1 MNARTKRVASKA
13 PEVAAE
19 LPFDESIA
27 AQSRNT
33 FRMFTKSLE
42 RRLAAEAFTPGMFL
56 YMRLLSDKE
65 GLTQSDISDRLD
77 IRGPTAIKVIDT
89 LEQRGLIYRE
99 KDLEDRRRTLIYLT
113 NKGRKLRRSL
123 MKLAIEVQDI
133 ALTDVSDKDYRVYL
147 KVVAKM
153 HDALRKDQS
162 M

>member
-1 MNARTKRVASKA
+1 MVARQRFALILLACAGAFGVSA
-13 PEVAAE
+13 PAVAA
-19 LPFDESIA
+19 PFPFKKNNADPPLLS
-27 AQSRNT
+27 
-33 FRMFTKSLE
+33 
-42 RRLAAEAFTPGMFL
+42 AAEAFTPGMFL